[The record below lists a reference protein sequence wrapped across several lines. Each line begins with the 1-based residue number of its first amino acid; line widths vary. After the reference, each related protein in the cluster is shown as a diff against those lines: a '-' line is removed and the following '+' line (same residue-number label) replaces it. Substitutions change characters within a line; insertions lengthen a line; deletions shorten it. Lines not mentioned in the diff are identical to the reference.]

1 MTHGWPG
8 SFVEFLEVI
17 GPLTDPV
24 AHGGTASDAFHLVIP
39 SLPGYAFSDKPS
51 APGWDVRRTARAWTQ
66 LMARLGYDQYGAQ
79 GGDWGSVVTV
89 SLGTQDPEHVVG
101 IHLNMV
107 FGFPEP
113 DDSEL
118 TKEEQS
124 SMAAYQYYDEWD
136 SGYSKEQSTRP
147 QTIGYALVDSPVGQ
161 CAWIL
166 EKFWAWTDTS
176 GDPVKALGADR
187 ILDNIMLYWL
197 PRTGASSARM
207 YWESARTLSF
217 DPVTVPMGGSV
228 FPKEVFRASR
238 RWAARQFQDIRYWS
252 EPSVGGHFAAFEQPE
267 LFVDEVR
274 ACFRTVR

>member
-1 MTHGWPG
+1 
-8 SFVEFLEVI
+8 V
-17 GPLTDPV
+17 
-24 AHGGTASDAFHLVIP
+24 TASL
-39 SLPGYAFSDKPS
+39 
-51 APGWDVRRTARAWTQ
+51 
-66 LMARLGYDQYGAQ
+66 GAQ
-79 GGDWGSVVTV
+79 DR
-89 SLGTQDPEHVVG
+89 EHVVG
-101 IHLNMV
+101 IHLNFV
-107 FGFPEP
+107 YAFPEP
-113 DDSEL
+113 DDGEL

-136 SGYSKEQSTRP
+136 SGYMKEQSTRP

-197 PRTGASSARM
+197 PQTGASSARM
-207 YWESARTLSF
+207 YWESVRTLSF
-217 DPVTVPMGGSV
+217 DPVTVPMGASV
-228 FPKEVFRASR
+228 FPKEVFRGSR